1 MNASADGR
9 HEVPNFRR
17 SPCFNQLRRR
27 VPAEAWQRLLLEP
40 MLSELGRAEAG
51 LD

>member
-1 MNASADGR
+1 VNASVDGC

-17 SPCFNQLRRR
+17 SPCFHQLRRCL
-27 VPAEAWQRLLLEP
+27 PAEAWQRLVLEP
-40 MLSELGRAEAG
+40 MSSELGRAEAG

>member
-1 MNASADGR
+1 MNANADGR
-9 HEVPNFRR
+9 DEVPNFRH

-27 VPAEAWQRLLLEP
+27 LPAEAWQRLIFEP
-40 MLSELGRAEAG
+40 MTSELGRAEAG